1 MRLNLFLFGLVRVLA
16 TLLVCHTTVVVLLTL
31 RDYFPP
37 NFRSTF
43 LLGREGYFFGAYQ
56 WAFTAHVLSG
66 PFCLLSGLVLLSQRV
81 RRRWPAFHRGL
92 GKAHIAAVLLLLTPS
107 GLWMAPYAMEGMVSA
122 AGFAMLAF
130 ATGTCATLGW
140 RTAVARKFSEHRRWM
155 ERTFILLVSAVVLR
169 VIGGASEVWGLE
181 GTYPWA
187 AWLSWVVP
195 LGALELLRVPQV
207 RRVFVPVA

>member
-1 MRLNLFLFGLVRVLA
+1 MRLNLLLFRLVRVLA

-56 WAFTAHVLSG
+56 WAFAAHVLSG
-66 PFCLLSGLVLLSQRV
+66 PFCLVSGLVLLSERV
-81 RRRWPAFHRGL
+81 RRRWPGLHRGL
-92 GKAHIAAVLLLLTPS
+92 GKAHIAAVLFLLTPS
-107 GLWMAPYAMEGMVSA
+107 GLWMAPYAMEGMVPA
-122 AGFAMLAF
+122 AGFASLAVV
-130 ATGTCATLGW
+130 TGACAAMGW
-140 RTAVARKFSEHRRWM
+140 RSAAARRFSEHQRWM
-155 ERTFILLVSAVVLR
+155 ERTFTLLASAVVLR

-195 LGALELLRVPQV
+195 LGVLELHRLPRV
-207 RRVFVPVA
+207 RSVFVPVT